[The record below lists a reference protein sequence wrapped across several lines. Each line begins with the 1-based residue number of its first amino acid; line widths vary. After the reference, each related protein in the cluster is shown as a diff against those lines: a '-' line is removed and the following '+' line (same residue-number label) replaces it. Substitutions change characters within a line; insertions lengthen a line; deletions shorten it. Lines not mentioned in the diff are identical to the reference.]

1 MPVLSVP
8 LDEILVFRRK
18 PYETFTLSLSNNVNP
33 DTPAGELFFEPIQV
47 GILNLT
53 SKRVKL
59 CVHAHEAIEI
69 SLDGFIDDALIEHF
83 KNEHV

>member
-33 DTPAGELFFEPIQV
+33 
-47 GILNLT
+47 
-53 SKRVKL
+53 
-59 CVHAHEAIEI
+59 
-69 SLDGFIDDALIEHF
+69 
-83 KNEHV
+83 